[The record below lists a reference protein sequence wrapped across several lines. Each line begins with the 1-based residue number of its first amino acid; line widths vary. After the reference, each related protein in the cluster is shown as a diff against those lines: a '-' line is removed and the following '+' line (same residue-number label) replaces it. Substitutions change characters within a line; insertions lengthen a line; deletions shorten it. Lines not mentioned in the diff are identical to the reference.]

1 MLPQM
6 VAAAE
11 IRSSEP
17 MIYAFNVRDMAKC
30 LSSPKVMFN
39 TESLR

>member
-6 VAAAE
+6 SAAAE

-30 LSSPKVMFN
+30 LTAQK
-39 TESLR
+39 